1 MPRSSTEARRQ
12 PRLLR
17 AKCCGLGSRRPR
29 CAAAPAGVYDAGV
42 VAHTA
47 LHPGGCG
54 IPYTGH
60 TTAISLRPEMPT
72 GPMNRVAD
80 NRLARSLLV
89 WEPQVRFIDG
99 LRQTV
104 DWYFATRERELVAGT
119 IEHRLTDR

>member
-1 MPRSSTEARRQ
+1 
-12 PRLLR
+12 
-17 AKCCGLGSRRPR
+17 
-29 CAAAPAGVYDAGV
+29 
-42 VAHTA
+42 
-47 LHPGGCG
+47 
-54 IPYTGH
+54 
-60 TTAISLRPEMPT
+60 
-72 GPMNRVAD
+72 MNRVAD